1 MEVWY
6 DRENQRKQIRETAPA
21 DGGSLFFPE
30 SHSAAGG
37 TGADGHAVRDHLRAA
52 AFEDAEEAAYPQ
64 ADRGAAAASSGLWLS
79 GGAAV
84 GAVLL
89 DDIQSARAGEVAG
102 FAGTGIVR
110 FHT

>member
-1 MEVWY
+1 MIEKIK
-6 DRENQRKQIRETAPA
+6 ENRFAR
-21 DGGSLFFPE
+21 LLLL
-30 SHSAAGG
+30 
-37 TGADGHAVRDHLRAA
+37 TGAVYFFLKVIAPLAAPVLTAMLFVTIFGPLLLKMQKKLRIHR
-52 AFEDAEEAAYPQ
+52 Q
-64 ADRGAAAASSGLWLS
+64 IGAAAASSGLWLS